1 MTTQSVYATASRGL
15 QDFLSFGALEKK
27 VGLMVVE
34 KRLDV
39 PGGKIA
45 SAKINCFISHGVE
58 SHKSRYQIDLCEKT
72 FKSV

>member
-1 MTTQSVYATASRGL
+1 MLNKRVTTQSVFATASRGL
-15 QDFLSFGALEKK
+15 QDFLSFGALETK

-45 SAKINCFISHGVE
+45 STKINCFTSHLE
-58 SHKSRYQIDLCEKT
+58 SNPTKAVIK
-72 FKSV
+72 